1 MQFTLSIMYF
11 FGLIMFGVSF
21 AVFRGIP
28 EFGFMIIGGG
38 TIVYPVVIAIVK
50 FLKPRG

>member
-1 MQFTLSIMYF
+1 MQFTLSLLYF
-11 FGLIMFGVSF
+11 VGLIIFGVAF
-21 AVFRGIP
+21 ASLRGIP

-38 TIVYPVVIAIVK
+38 VIIYTLGATIVK